1 MKMDRDNSILA
12 DLTSFSKDFD
22 PMPLD
27 SSVFPKRGLAT
38 AQWRNVAQPRVAFF
52 DCFPLSLVVC
62 LRGTS
67 SYTKGG
73 TI

>member
-1 MKMDRDNSILA
+1 MKSNNPIWA

-27 SSVFPKRGLAT
+27 PPVSHKWGMAT
-38 AQWRNVAQPRVAFF
+38 AQRRNVAQPRIALF